1 MRHHQLKSPPE
12 IVMAA
17 PAPQQLFEKIARLP
31 PARVAEVEDF
41 VDFLALRN
49 TDRELAHAAAA
60 ASVPAFAKVWDNH
73 EDDVYDQT

>member
-1 MRHHQLKSPPE
+1 
-12 IVMAA
+12 MAA
-17 PAPQQLFEKIARLP
+17 PARQQLFDKIARLP

-49 TDRELAHAAAA
+49 TDRELAHATTA
-60 ASVPAFAKVWDNH
+60 ASAPAFAKVWDNP